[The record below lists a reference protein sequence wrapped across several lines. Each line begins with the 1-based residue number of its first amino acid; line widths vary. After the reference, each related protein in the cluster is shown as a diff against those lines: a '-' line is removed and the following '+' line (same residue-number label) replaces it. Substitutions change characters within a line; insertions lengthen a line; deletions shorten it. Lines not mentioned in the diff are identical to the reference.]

1 MEVIVALIAGITIGA
16 LIGWLI
22 SRADAAAALATAEQE
37 RGAREALA
45 KETTVLR
52 EHLAAA
58 EQARTRAETGL
69 DETTRRIE
77 EERQLW
83 AEAESKLTNTFK
95 TLAADALRAS
105 SEDFMNRAK
114 EAFTA
119 EREVAGR
126 DFDSRQ
132 KAIDELVRPAR
143 ESLQKL
149 DVELRRIENERRESQ
164 GSLKHQ
170 LESLGT
176 QAGKLADALKTPVVR
191 GRWGEVQLRNVVE
204 IAGMSDHCDF
214 QEQETVDSS
223 SGKLRPDMIVR
234 LPGGKNVVIDSKAP
248 LKAYLEALDATDDAA
263 RTLKLREHAAQIRK
277 HVDQLSS
284 KQYWD
289 ACKPTPEFVILFLP
303 GEMFFSAALQQD
315 TTLMEDAWPKKVI
328 VVSPTTLMA
337 VLRAVAYTWRQ
348 EQLAENAQRISD
360 LGQELHERLAVMGE
374 HLDKLG
380 AALTRA
386 VLEFNSTVGSLEGRV
401 LVSAREFTKLGV
413 SSKKKIEII
422 EPVESAVREVHAPE
436 IAASP
441 SEQLEL
447 KESKRA

>member
-1 MEVIVALIAGITIGA
+1 MEVIVALIAGIAIGA

-45 KETTVLR
+45 VETTALR
-52 EHLAAA
+52 EHLAVA

-69 DETTRRIE
+69 EETTRRIE

-114 EAFTA
+114 EAFSA

-204 IAGMSDHCDF
+204 IAGMSD
-214 QEQETVDSS
+214 
-223 SGKLRPDMIVR
+223 
-234 LPGGKNVVIDSKAP
+234 
-248 LKAYLEALDATDDAA
+248 
-263 RTLKLREHAAQIRK
+263 
-277 HVDQLSS
+277 
-284 KQYWD
+284 
-289 ACKPTPEFVILFLP
+289 
-303 GEMFFSAALQQD
+303 
-315 TTLMEDAWPKKVI
+315 
-328 VVSPTTLMA
+328 
-337 VLRAVAYTWRQ
+337 
-348 EQLAENAQRISD
+348 
-360 LGQELHERLAVMGE
+360 
-374 HLDKLG
+374 
-380 AALTRA
+380 
-386 VLEFNSTVGSLEGRV
+386 
-401 LVSAREFTKLGV
+401 
-413 SSKKKIEII
+413 
-422 EPVESAVREVHAPE
+422 
-436 IAASP
+436 
-441 SEQLEL
+441 
-447 KESKRA
+447 